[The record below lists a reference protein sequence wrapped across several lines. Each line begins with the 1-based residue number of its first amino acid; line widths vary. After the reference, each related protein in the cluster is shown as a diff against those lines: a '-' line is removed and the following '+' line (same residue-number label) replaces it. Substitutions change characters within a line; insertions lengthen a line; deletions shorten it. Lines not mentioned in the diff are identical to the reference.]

1 MVYFDTNIYVY
12 AFSKNVDDINQK
24 EISQKLLK
32 EAVKTNKLLV
42 SEIILYEFAFISK
55 KIKEDENVIQNNL
68 EFLSRYVKS
77 IDNSIHKRVLQ
88 IFDKTN
94 LYNSSFDLFHLAF
107 AEFYEAKLITFDK
120 GFKKLKKITT
130 IEIEIKG

>member
-12 AFSKNVDDINQK
+12 GFSKNVDDINQK

-68 EFLSRYVKS
+68 EFLSKYVKS

>member
-68 EFLSRYVKS
+68 EFLSKYVKS